1 MHGNCCDRREFLKAG
16 GAGAAAFMLGG
27 CVDAARRAGRAGLS
41 RKPNVVLMLTDDQ
54 GWGDVRSHGN
64 ALVDTPNMDN
74 LAASGARFDRFFV
87 SPVCAPTRAGLLT
100 GRYHPRSGVHGVT
113 RGYETMRSDEVTI
126 AEILKAAGYATG
138 CFGKWHNGAHWPYHP
153 NAQGFDEFLG
163 FCAGHWNNYFDTQL
177 DHNGTIVRSKGY
189 INDVFTDAA
198 IDFIR
203 MNRDRPFLCYV
214 PYNTPHSPFQVSDTY
229 FNKYKNRGLDDRLA
243 CVYAM
248 CENLDDNIGRIL
260 AVLDELKLADDT
272 IVIFMT
278 DNGANTERFDGDMK
292 GRKGSIHEGGSR
304 VPCFIRWPGHI
315 EAQTEVKKIT
325 SHIDLLPT
333 LVELTGVE
341 PIETKPLDGASL
353 VPLLGGQDEEWPDRT
368 LFTFWGN
375 RGAVRTEQYRLAVYA
390 NRLELYDMKADPS
403 ETMNIAAK
411 KPQVVRELKAAYDAW
426 LKDVSAGGFAPI
438 PIPIGYK
445 ERPEVV
451 MPGHEA
457 FLEPADRKTIS
468 YVGRSGWAN
477 DYVTNWTSTDA
488 YPYWEVDVVRGGTY
502 EIEIR
507 YVCASEDVGA
517 KVRVEIGGESLT
529 GEVSEAHDPPI
540 IESPDRW
547 RRGEVYEKVWAV
559 LKLGAVRLDR
569 CRGQLVVRALTKP
582 GRTVMDLKAVGVKR
596 ID

>member
-1 MHGNCCDRREFLKAG
+1 
-16 GAGAAAFMLGG
+16 MLY
-27 CVDAARRAGRAGLS
+27 
-41 RKPNVVLMLTDDQ
+41 
-54 GWGDVRSHGN
+54 
-64 ALVDTPNMDN
+64 TPNMDY

-87 SPVCAPTRAGLLT
+87 SPVCAPTRASLLT

-177 DHNGTIVRSKGY
+177 DRNGTIVRSKGY

-214 PYNTPHSPFQVSDTY
+214 PYNTPHSPFQAPDIY

-272 IVIFMT
+272 IVVFIT

-315 EAQTEVKKIT
+315 EEQTEVKKIT

-341 PIETKPLDGASL
+341 PIETKRLDGASL
-353 VPLLGGQDEEWPDRT
+353 VPLLSGHDEEWPDRT

-375 RGAVRTEQYRLAVYA
+375 RGAARTEQYRLAVYA
-390 NRLELYDMKADPS
+390 KRLELYDMKADPG

-411 KPQVVRELKAAYDAW
+411 KPQVARELKAAYGAW
-426 LKDVSAGGFAPI
+426 LKDVNAGGFDPI

-457 FLEPADRKTIS
+457 FLEPAGRKTIS

-488 YPYWEVDVVRGGTY
+488 YPWWEVDVVRAGTY
-502 EIEIR
+502 EVTLM
-507 YVCASEDVGA
+507 YVCRAEDVGA
-517 KVRVEIGGESLT
+517 EIRAEIGGKSLSGKVT
-529 GEVSEAHDPPI
+529 KAHDPPLI
-540 IESPDRW
+540 PSPDRW
-547 RRGEVYEKVWAV
+547 RRGEVYEKVWAP
-559 LKLGAVRLDR
+559 LKLGSVKLDKGR
-569 CRGQLVVRALTKP
+569 TRLVVKALTKP
-582 GRTVMDLKAVGVKR
+582 GDTVMDLKAVHVR
-596 ID
+596 LID